1 MTSIR
6 ALSLAVVLAVGLPSA
21 SFAVTG
27 RDENGNPNGTPGS
40 QTAPNQA
47 SMTDQTAPH
56 GNGQVPPGGT
66 TVGPASGNRDT
77 GLGYGKGG
85 GENSPVGKR

>member
-27 RDENGNPNGTPGS
+27 RDDNGNPNGTPGS
-40 QTAPNQA
+40 QTTPGQT
-47 SMTDQTAPH
+47 SMQTAPH
-56 GNGQVPPGGT
+56 GNGQMPPGGT

-77 GLGYGKGG
+77 GLSYGKGG